1 MANAV
6 MGRLHCKENHTEESV
21 LLLMEL
27 DLVELYNFICY
38 LAREDFSNGRFNER
52 IEERDEELD
61 QPRINPTEAINAG

>member
-6 MGRLHCKENHTEESV
+6 MGRLHYKENHTEESV
-21 LLLMEL
+21 LLQMEL
-27 DLVELYNFICY
+27 DLFQLYNLIYY

-52 IEERDEELD
+52 IKEHDENLD

>member
-1 MANAV
+1 MANAI
-6 MGRLHCKENHTEESV
+6 MGRLHYKENHTEESV

-27 DLVELYNFICY
+27 ELLELYYSLCY

-61 QPRINPTEAINAG
+61 QLEINPIESNNAA

>member
-1 MANAV
+1 MANAI
-6 MGRLHCKENHTEESV
+6 MGRLHYKGNHTEESV

-27 DLVELYNFICY
+27 DLLEPYNFIYY

-61 QPRINPTEAINAG
+61 QLGINPMEAKNAA

>member
-6 MGRLHCKENHTEESV
+6 MGRLHYKENRTEESV

-38 LAREDFSNGRFNER
+38 LARKDFSNGRFNER
-52 IEERDEELD
+52 IKEHDEDLD

>member
-6 MGRLHCKENHTEESV
+6 MGRLHYKENHTEESV

-27 DLVELYNFICY
+27 DLLELYYSLCY

-52 IEERDEELD
+52 IKEHDEELD
-61 QPRINPTEAINAG
+61 QPRPNPTEAKNAA